1 MMGFIVTLYLP
12 LSLYDS
18 SFPSLV
24 SLPTGPFLPS
34 DVPTLTSMLC
44 TCTHTPHRK
53 DICDLSFSHS
63 TLSFFLLLF
72 HLDYT
77 FYFFHS
83 VPLFSSRLF
92 FLGFKYQYEHKA

>member
-1 MMGFIVTLYLP
+1 MMGFIVTFYLP
-12 LSLYDS
+12 PSFYDS

-24 SLPTGPFLPS
+24 SFPTGPFLPL

-44 TCTHTPHRK
+44 TCTHTPHMK

-77 FYFFHS
+77 FYYFHS
-83 VPLFSSRLF
+83 VPLTVIDAFL
-92 FLGFKYQYEHKA
+92 LGFK

>member
-12 LSLYDS
+12 LSFYDS

-44 TCTHTPHRK
+44 TGTHSSRMK
-53 DICDLSFSHS
+53 DIWDLSFSHS

-72 HLDYT
+72 HLDYP

-83 VPLFSSRLF
+83 VLFILVKA
-92 FLGFKYQYEHKA
+92 FLSGFQITK